1 MIVLRVGQV
10 MDLITYGE
18 SNRMVSATA
27 MNSESSRS
35 HSVFCIEL
43 HQKLRD
49 GFVKVKCMLLSPCLL
64 LSHHFLLVCCVSLP
78 AALLTTLCQLTSEK
92 FIKFIIRVEASHN
105 CQLSS
110 VCMAVQ
116 SFTSPHNCQLTS
128 VCLCAEL
135 FQVIHG

>member
-49 GFVKVKCMLLSPCLL
+49 GFVKVKCMLLSPCL
-64 LSHHFLLVCCVSLP
+64 SHHCLLVSYCHTTVSLCV
-78 AALLTTLCQLTSEK
+78 ASRYLLHCS
-92 FIKFIIRVEASHN
+92 AHN
-105 CQLSS
+105 SLP
-110 VCMAVQ
+110 
-116 SFTSPHNCQLTS
+116 TDL
-128 VCLCAEL
+128 
-135 FQVIHG
+135 